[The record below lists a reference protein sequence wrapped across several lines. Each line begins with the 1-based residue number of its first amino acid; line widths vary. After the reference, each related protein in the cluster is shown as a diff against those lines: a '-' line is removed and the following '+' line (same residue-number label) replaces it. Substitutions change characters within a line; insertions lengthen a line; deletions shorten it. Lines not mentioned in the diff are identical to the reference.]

1 MKRKTKNDWQ
11 HDYDPK
17 SGAFKGDP
25 VNHSRGDDD
34 LGSSISDDLHVLRK
48 SENESKRELQVRKN
62 FIQKKYKIIASY
74 YNNYKF
80 IDYTKKTNRKIAKKQ
95 MLDIVNVLDK
105 NLHDMELFFDKYD
118 EEDKIDYKVILVG
131 IITFK
136 HLKKETLKKV
146 NLDLKKLFE
155 KGKQLDFDPRLLNA
169 LERIL
174 VPFGL

>member
-17 SGAFKGDP
+17 TGAFKGD
-25 VNHSRGDDD
+25 SA
-34 LGSSISDDLHVLRK
+34 LGSSISDNLHELSK
-48 SENESKRELQVRKN
+48 SENESKRELKTRNN

-105 NLHDMELFFDKYD
+105 NLRAMELFFEQDDDDK
-118 EEDKIDYKVILVG
+118 EDNIDYKSILVG
-131 IITFK
+131 CITFK
-136 HLKKETLKKV
+136 HIKKETLKKV
-146 NLDLKKLFE
+146 NLDLRKLFE
-155 KGKQLDFDPRLLNA
+155 RGKQLDFDTRLMDA

-174 VPFGL
+174 TPFGL

>member
-1 MKRKTKNDWQ
+1 MEKKTTNWQ
-11 HDYDPK
+11 DYYDPK
-17 SGAFKGDP
+17 TGAFKGDP
-25 VNHSRGDDD
+25 VNRSRENDD
-34 LGSSISDDLHVLRK
+34 LGSSISNDLHELRK
-48 SENESKRELQVRKN
+48 SENESKREFQVRKS

-105 NLHDMELFFDKYD
+105 NLHDMELFFDKD
-118 EEDKIDYKVILVG
+118 AEEANIDYKVILVG

-155 KGKQLDFDPRLLNA
+155 KGKQLDFDPRLMNA